1 MISEKEII
9 MIHKI
14 CKVCSIYDYSIN
26 PDGSIDVNGDIDF
39 NHLHLH
45 QLPLRFNYV
54 DGNFNCSSNY
64 LTSLK
69 DCPRHITG
77 YFDCS
82 RNILT
87 SLEGGP
93 KTIGNGFDCSYN
105 HKLTSLEGG
114 PVVNKSYYYYCQIES
129 LVSLDGFLGNYNQL
143 VCYNKNNLVK
153 KHNRKN
159 NLKILEKL

>member
-26 PDGSIDVNGDIDF
+26 PDGSIDVNGNIDLK
-39 NHLHLH
+39 HLHLH
-45 QLPLRFNYV
+45 KLPLRFNYV
-54 DGNFNCSSNY
+54 DGNFDCSSNW
-64 LTSLK
+64 LISLE

-82 RNILT
+82 DNI
-87 SLEGGP
+87 
-93 KTIGNGFDCSYN
+93 
-105 HKLTSLEGG
+105 LTSLEGG

-129 LVSLDGFLGNYNQL
+129 LISLDGYVGSYNQL